1 MNAHSLSEFTRTSN
15 TYLTMPYFQ
24 KSQNN
29 THGLIEA
36 HILIIFNE
44 NIFQNYSFAKLPD
57 LFPMGW
63 ILIISS
69 FAFSASVFVFLYRS
83 G

>member
-1 MNAHSLSEFTRTSN
+1 MNAHSLSEFTRTNN

-36 HILIIFNE
+36 HVLIIFNE
-44 NIFQNYSFAKLPD
+44 NIFQNKLCKTTGLVSHGMDPHY
-57 LFPMGW
+57 FF
-63 ILIISS
+63 ICV
-69 FAFSASVFVFLYRS
+69 FSQRFCALYRS

>member
-1 MNAHSLSEFTRTSN
+1 MNAHAMSEFTGTDK

-36 HILIIFNE
+36 HICNE
-44 NIFQNYSFAKLPD
+44 HTLQNLLCKTAGLVSQGMDSHYFFIGVQSLCFCT
-57 LFPMGW
+57 
-63 ILIISS
+63 
-69 FAFSASVFVFLYRS
+69 FV
-83 G
+83 